1 MSDAVPA
8 RVPES
13 VAIIGGGLAGFTTA
27 QSLRASGYTGT
38 VTIIDPEGTPYDRPP
53 LSKDYLAGKADAE
66 QLGFVPADWY
76 AENSVEVAPHRVDS
90 IDPDSGIVRCADGS
104 RTQAEA
110 IVLALGGRPRM
121 LPVPGGDLPGLHVL
135 RTRADADALR
145 GELAAG
151 RRVCIIGAGLIGAE
165 VASTAVDVGCE
176 VTLIDPVKIPLTAAV
191 GVELANRLHAMHE
204 EHGVQVVEGMT
215 SSITHGEEGYVVTT
229 EGPTAGEFPADVVLV
244 AVGIVPNTELAST
257 AGLDVDNGIL
267 VDPAQKT
274 THPRVW
280 AVGDAARIRTA
291 DGILLRRHEHWES
304 AMRSG
309 ETAAASILGR
319 DLPRHGAAW
328 MWTDRY
334 GHHVEAIGDMTAG
347 EPVVRTDNGSPSAEF
362 RLDADGTMV
371 GAAAIDPGTTIRAAR
386 RIIDRGIVVDQV
398 QLADSSVPL
407 KKLAR

>member
-1 MSDAVPA
+1 MSGTTPGSVPG
-8 RVPES
+8 S
-13 VAIIGGGLAGFTTA
+13 VVIIGGGLAGFTTA
-27 QSLRASGYTGT
+27 QSLRAGGYTGAVT
-38 VTIIDPEGTPYDRPP
+38 VVDPEGTPYDRPP
-53 LSKDYLAGKADAE
+53 LSKDYLAGKVDAE

-76 AENSVEVAPHRVDS
+76 AENDVVVLPQQVDS
-90 IDPDSGIVRCADGS
+90 IDPDSGTVTCADGS
-104 RTQAEA
+104 QLQAEA

-121 LPVPGGDLPGLHVL
+121 LPIPGGDLPGLHVL

-145 GELAAG
+145 GELDAG
-151 RRVCIIGAGLIGAE
+151 RRLCIIGAGLIGAE
-165 VASTAVDVGCE
+165 VASTAVDAGCE
-176 VTLIDPVKIPLTAAV
+176 VTLIDPVKTPLTAAV

-204 EHGVQVVEGMT
+204 EHGVTVVEGMT
-215 SSITHGEEGYVVTT
+215 SSITHGDDGYVVTT
-229 EGPTAGEFPADVVLV
+229 EGPTEGEFAADIVLA
-244 AVGIVPNTELAST
+244 AVGIIPDTELASA

-274 THPRVW
+274 AHPRVW

-309 ETAAASILGR
+309 ETAAASILGK
-319 DLPRHGAAW
+319 DLPQHGAGW

-347 EPVVRTDNGSPSAEF
+347 EPVVRTENGQPSAEF

-398 QLADSSVPL
+398 KLADPSVPL